1 MSTPDIDAQGSA
13 PTGPLPVTSMPLT
26 VYTYSQLM
34 NSRRLYSLNS
44 KLSYSDQV
52 SQAQVYSHK
61 HTLKLLPSKSTAHFE
76 LTPEKP
82 SPNEPV

>member
-52 SQAQVYSHK
+52 SQAQVFP

-76 LTPEKP
+76 FNTRKP
-82 SPNEPV
+82 SPSEPA